1 MFLESRIPR
10 FTPRAFFI
18 HPPGA
23 KSVFFGIRVERHVL
37 NSVSPSRRFER
48 PVLNGTKVIVSGIR
62 SRLPRSALPYPS
74 WLNVLLP
81 LPQLFPSA
89 ASAAFCFTMVTRLVK
104 RAKFICWRVDFAKK
118 NREKTWKHTLNA
130 VVVGGRANVTSR
142 DVSLHMVELAW
153 PKAVT
158 YDSAARLV
166 RFAKEKDASLD
177 ILSVPLLENQ
187 GEPIGIADAVV
198 AADEAASAALTGIA
212 DAARGALVAAAAA
225 APDDAAAS
233 E

>member
-1 MFLESRIPR
+1 MTF
-10 FTPRAFFI
+10 
-18 HPPGA
+18 
-23 KSVFFGIRVERHVL
+23 
-37 NSVSPSRRFER
+37 
-48 PVLNGTKVIVSGIR
+48 
-62 SRLPRSALPYPS
+62 
-74 WLNVLLP
+74 
-81 LPQLFPSA
+81 
-89 ASAAFCFTMVTRLVK
+89 
-104 RAKFICWRVDFAKK
+104 
-118 NREKTWKHTLNA
+118 
-130 VVVGGRANVTSR
+130 R
-142 DVSLHMVELAW
+142 DVSLHRVELAW

>member
-1 MFLESRIPR
+1 MPSLYKPAGASSTNELRHNKHIQHACFDMSTRMFLESRIPR

-18 HPPGA
+18 HPLGA

-48 PVLNGTKVIVSGIR
+48 PVLNGTKVIVWGIR

-104 RAKFICWRVDFAKK
+104 RAKFIRWRIDFAKK
-118 NREKTWKHTLNA
+118 RRVKTWKHTL
-130 VVVGGRANVTSR
+130 
-142 DVSLHMVELAW
+142 
-153 PKAVT
+153 
-158 YDSAARLV
+158 
-166 RFAKEKDASLD
+166 
-177 ILSVPLLENQ
+177 
-187 GEPIGIADAVV
+187 
-198 AADEAASAALTGIA
+198 
-212 DAARGALVAAAAA
+212 
-225 APDDAAAS
+225 
-233 E
+233 